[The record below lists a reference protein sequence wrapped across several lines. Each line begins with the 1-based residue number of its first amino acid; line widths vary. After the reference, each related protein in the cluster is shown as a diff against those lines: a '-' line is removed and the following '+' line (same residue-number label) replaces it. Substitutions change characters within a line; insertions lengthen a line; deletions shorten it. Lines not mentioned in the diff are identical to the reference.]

1 MYCNG
6 KKTYRNVALICTVL
20 FSLKRCFYLGECVIK
35 ALKLTCI
42 AYCPLTGGYFRPCGP
57 QIRVRD
63 VRLLEVIN
71 VVFER
76 RNRRDRGLVSAYG
89 KCPLTRGVR

>member
-20 FSLKRCFYLGECVIK
+20 FSLKHCFYLGEYVIK

-42 AYCPLTGGYFRPCGP
+42 VYCLLTGGYFRRCGPCG
-57 QIRVRD
+57 

-76 RNRRDRGLVSAYG
+76 RNRRDRGLVSANG